1 MTKHQI
7 QSMIQPRYSL
17 GDITEL
23 SAFLDKMGALAF
35 TSLPNGLFPAAVLGS
50 DKSYTGYSNV
60 WVRDNIHVAHAHYAV
75 GRAATATRTVR
86 ALMQY
91 FLKHRRRFT
100 DIIEGKSDPSVP
112 MNRPHI
118 RFDGATMEEVNEKWP
133 HAQNDALGYFL
144 WLFCKLVND
153 DLVEPSLEDL
163 EMLGLFAR
171 YFEAIRFWEDEDSG
185 HWEEVRKVSAPSI
198 GVVVAGLRELAE
210 LVSKPQRVGMLQ
222 GDDFSP
228 ELVNSLAQR
237 GKEALDN
244 ILPAE
249 CVQPGPTKNRPCDS
263 ALLFLI
269 YPLKVV
275 ESEMADTILARV
287 AAKLQGEIGI
297 RRYLGDSYWA
307 PDYKTKLAPE
317 KGSTDYSEDL
327 SGRDQ
332 LLPAVGQEAQWCI
345 FDPIVSC
352 IYGARYHATGYEADL
367 AKQTE
372 YLNRSLGQITAEDCA
387 QVPAFRCPEL
397 YYLER
402 GRYVPN
408 DHTPLLWT
416 QANVM
421 LSLKM
426 MEESCRISV
435 KLPPDFAVE

>member
-1 MTKHQI
+1 MPIIHNQQI
-7 QSMIQPRYSL
+7 QSMIQPRHSL
-17 GDITEL
+17 GDITEIC
-23 SAFLDKMGALAF
+23 AFLEKMGALAF
-35 TSLPNGLFPAAVLGS
+35 TPLPNGLFPAAALGTEL
-50 DKSYTGYSNV
+50 SYTGYSYA
-60 WVRDNIHVAHAHYAV
+60 WVRDNIHIAYAHHAV
-75 GRAATATRTVR
+75 GRTATATKTVR

-100 DIIEGKSDPSVP
+100 DIIGGKSDPAVP

-118 RFDGATMEEVNEKWP
+118 RFDGATMEELDEKWP

-171 YFEAIRFWEDEDSG
+171 YFEAVQFWEDEDSG
-185 HWEEVRKVSAPSI
+185 HWEEVRKVSASSM
-198 GVVVAGLRELAE
+198 GVVIAGLLELKE
-210 LVSKPQRVGMLQ
+210 LVCQRQHAGILQ
-222 GDDFSP
+222 GDDLSP
-228 ELVNSLAQR
+228 ELVDSLVQR
-237 GKEALDN
+237 GREALN
-244 ILPAE
+244 KILPAE
-249 CVQPGPTKNRPCDS
+249 CVQPDTTKNRPYDS

-275 ESEMADTILARV
+275 ESEMADSILGLVRTQ
-287 AAKLQGEIGI
+287 LQGEHGI

-317 KGSTDYSEDL
+317 KRLTDYSEDL

-352 IYGARYHATGYEADL
+352 IYGTRFHTTGGEADFT
-367 AKQTE
+367 KQTE
-372 YLNRSLGQITAEDCA
+372 YLNRSLGQIIAEDCA
-387 QVPAFRCPEL
+387 QAPAFKCPEL

-408 DHTPLLWT
+408 DHAPLLWA

-426 MEESCRISV
+426 MEESCR
-435 KLPPDFAVE
+435 LLG